1 VGLWSLSGAIEGRDN
16 QGTVGLGFR
25 EVVALLL
32 AALVNLNKRP
42 YYIHWGVIQL
52 SLANAIVI
60 VLMVLVFAA
69 AVLVPFPRDRGE

>member
-1 VGLWSLSGAIEGRDN
+1 V
-16 QGTVGLGFR
+16 T
-25 EVVALLL
+25 LLL
-32 AALVNLNKRP
+32 AALVNLDKRP

-69 AVLVPFPRDRGE
+69 AVLLPFPRDRGE